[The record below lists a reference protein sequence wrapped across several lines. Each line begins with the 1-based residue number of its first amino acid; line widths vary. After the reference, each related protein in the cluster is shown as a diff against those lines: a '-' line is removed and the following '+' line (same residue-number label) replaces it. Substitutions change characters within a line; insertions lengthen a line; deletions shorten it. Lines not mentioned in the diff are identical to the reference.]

1 MKPFAARRG
10 GRAYATLDQH
20 EARLIANLAA
30 QVAELVRDGSVAEV
44 SSQDPLEAMVGI
56 DGPAEAPDDPVLRRL
71 LPDAYRDDSE
81 GAADFRRFTEQ
92 GLRDGKVRNA
102 QTVIDSLTAGG
113 MAPDDLAAVSTRDMH
128 VDVDLDAD
136 QVQAWLRSLTD
147 IRLSLATRLGI
158 GEGDEEAEPELADD
172 DPAAIMHDIYDWL
185 GFVQESLVLVLGD

>member
-1 MKPFAARRG
+1 MKPFAKRRR

-30 QVAELVRDGSVAEV
+30 QVAELVRDGSAAAVGP
-44 SSQDPLEAMVGI
+44 QDPLEALVGV
-56 DGPAEAPDDPVLRRL
+56 DGATEAPEDPVLRRL
-71 LPDAYRDDSE
+71 LPDAYRDDAE

-102 QTVIDSLTAGG
+102 QTVIDSLLAGG
-113 MAPDDLAAVSTRDMH
+113 MEPDEPASESAPD

-158 GEGDEEAEPELADD
+158 GEGEEDDEDGSRVGDD
-172 DPAAIMHDIYDWL
+172 DPVAIMHDIYDWL
-185 GFVQESLVLVLGD
+185 GFVQESLVLAVSD

>member
-1 MKPFAARRG
+1 MKPFAGRRR

-20 EARLIANLAA
+20 EARLLASLAA
-30 QVAELVRDGSVAEV
+30 QVAELVRDGAAAPVRP
-44 SSQDPLEAMVGI
+44 QDPLEAMVGV
-56 DGPAEAPDDPVLRRL
+56 DGPVEAPDDPVLARL
-71 LPDAYRDDSE
+71 LPDAYRDDPE

-113 MAPDDLAAVSTRDMH
+113 MASDDLAEVSAPDVS

-136 QVQAWLRSLTD
+136 QVQAWLRTLTD

-158 GEGDEEAEPELADD
+158 DGGDEDEVTEPANEA
-172 DPAAIMHDIYDWL
+172 AAIMHDIYDWL
-185 GFVQESLVLVLGD
+185 GFVQESLVLAVRD

>member
-30 QVAELVRDGSVAEV
+30 QVVELVRDGAAAAVGSP
-44 SSQDPLEAMVGI
+44 DPLEAMMGV
-56 DGPAEAPDDPVLRRL
+56 DGPVEAPEDPVLRRL
-71 LPDAYRDDSE
+71 LPDAYRDDAE

-92 GLRDGKVRNA
+92 GLRDGKVQNA
-102 QTVIDSLTAGG
+102 QTVIDSLAAGG
-113 MAPDDLAAVSTRDMH
+113 MAPDDLSAVSSPDVE

-136 QVQAWLRSLTD
+136 QVHAWLRCLTD

-158 GEGDEEAEPELADD
+158 GEGDEAEEHPRTDDEATV
-172 DPAAIMHDIYDWL
+172 IMHEIYDWL
-185 GFVQESLVLVLGD
+185 GFVQESLVLAID